1 MTVIGGPHNIKFSF
15 FNISNRQ
22 SKQKIEFFNS
32 LMSYDSIN
40 KLATYYIILMN
51 RAIHFKTFF
60 RIVNNPQPWFSP
72 REKVIRVLYEQT
84 RLCGVDSTKLKKS
97 SQKVWRSTL

>member
-1 MTVIGGPHNIKFSF
+1 MNITR
-15 FNISNRQ
+15 IQDITNR
-22 SKQKIEFFNS
+22 S
-32 LMSYDSIN
+32 
-40 KLATYYIILMN
+40 
-51 RAIHFKTFF
+51 IHFKTFF

-97 SQKVWRSTL
+97 SQKSGEVVVR